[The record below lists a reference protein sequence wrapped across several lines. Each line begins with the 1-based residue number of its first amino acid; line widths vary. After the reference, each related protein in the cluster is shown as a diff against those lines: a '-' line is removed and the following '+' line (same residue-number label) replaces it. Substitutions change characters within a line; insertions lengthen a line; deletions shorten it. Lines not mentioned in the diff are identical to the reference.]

1 MERFLEPINDAIVDA
16 MKTLSDP
23 LFYLTGSVSR
33 VLRDLVCAF
42 GLTIGSIILGLFV
55 SRAGWV
61 PWWYP
66 IVYFLTDF
74 KWALLI
80 VGGVC
85 CALTLIARCTHFALR
100 WAWKQAYKWY
110 DSRSE
115 KKRVDAI
122 LSGPFSSWTPLDL
135 NFCVIPVLTPATTA
149 LIDPTG
155 RQMFWAVV
163 SDFLQ
168 FGW

>member
-1 MERFLEPINDAIVDA
+1 LFEKSYSAFDVLLALAAALSLACVIHFFSVQLWDLDRVQAHMERSLEPINDAIVDA

-61 PWWYP
+61 SWWYSV
-66 IVYFLTDF
+66 VYFLTDF

-80 VGGVC
+80 VEGVC
-85 CALTLIARCTHFALR
+85 CALTLSVSGIRLALR
-100 WAWKQAYKWY
+100 WAWQQACK
-110 DSRSE
+110 
-115 KKRVDAI
+115 
-122 LSGPFSSWTPLDL
+122 
-135 NFCVIPVLTPATTA
+135 
-149 LIDPTG
+149 
-155 RQMFWAVV
+155 
-163 SDFLQ
+163 
-168 FGW
+168 